1 MTMAQNVSWGI
12 ASIIGALGSIA
23 FLSTQ
28 VDISDPVIFGICVLI
43 SLAII
48 FLLRRFV
55 LSNIDE
61 NGKWAPEKLTSP
73 NK

>member
-1 MTMAQNVSWGI
+1 MTMAQNVSWVI

-23 FLSTQ
+23 FLSTE
-28 VDISDPVIFGICVLI
+28 VDISDPVIFGFCVLNA
-43 SLAII
+43 LAIV
-48 FLLRRFV
+48 FFLRRFV
-55 LSNIDE
+55 LSNIDK

>member
-1 MTMAQNVSWGI
+1 MTMAQNVSWVI

-23 FLSTQ
+23 FLSTE
-28 VDISDPVIFGICVLI
+28 VDISDPVIFSFCVLNA
-43 SLAII
+43 LAIV
-48 FLLRRFV
+48 FFLRRFV
-55 LSNIDE
+55 LSNIDK